1 MREIILNNEADT
13 NELGKR
19 IAYEIV
25 KLDKPT
31 IELHLEGELGT
42 GKTFLTRS
50 IIANSGWSGM
60 VKSPTYTLCEE
71 YDLVNSIFLHI
82 DLYRTSEAEDIHIF
96 NLDRNTH
103 SKKIIIIEW
112 PQKLVSNRDFDLK
125 ISLEHFEGKRKVLLN
140 YNKELFSGLIKYYE

>member
-42 GKTFLTRS
+42 GKTGSF
-50 IIANSGWSGM
+50 INM
-60 VKSPTYTLCEE
+60 VPMIPSKSY
-71 YDLVNSIFLHI
+71 F
-82 DLYRTSEAEDIHIF
+82 
-96 NLDRNTH
+96 
-103 SKKIIIIEW
+103 
-112 PQKLVSNRDFDLK
+112 
-125 ISLEHFEGKRKVLLN
+125 
-140 YNKELFSGLIKYYE
+140 